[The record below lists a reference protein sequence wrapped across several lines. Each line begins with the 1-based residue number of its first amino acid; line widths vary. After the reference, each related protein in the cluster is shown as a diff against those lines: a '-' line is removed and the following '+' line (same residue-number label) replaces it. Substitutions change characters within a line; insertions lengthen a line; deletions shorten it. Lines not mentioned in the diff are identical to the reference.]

1 MTVKENHDPLVLLSH
16 IPLYRPDGAYCGHLR
31 ETGTI
36 NRGAGH
42 GYQNTLGKQTTA
54 FLMEVLEPSIVF
66 RCAHS
71 YRINQPDL
79 IWHSG
84 DNRDYCEYLHKGT
97 SFSAE
102 ESIPAVTVKSFSPT
116 PQIRRPGF
124 QLLSI
129 ISPVDRE
136 TTKSLL
142 HRPCLLP
149 DRRLNSFGYMGWTFT
164 MFCILLILNVQR
176 IRRFR
181 LSKPVNHS
189 SVPSRTQIHQT
200 PSSSQD
206 ATNDVLSVTQTPHMP
221 LAPKSARNQ
230 ISPTFRIPV
239 ALATPTFRASSR
251 PLTSQGFN
259 DLLMSSPQPTPSIRD
274 DEDFMFPGQYTI
286 HRTVSHVNDEEWMP
300 MERENYLIDSDTSV
314 HGIFNKDPW
323 AFPSPSQFASAPG
336 NISMHHKKPSAW
348 KVIWSWTFV
357 IAGRRRQFIM
367 FRVPRLSVWW
377 AAFRAVLEILRDADQ
392 RSLSRRRRG
401 VVASTLIESISIFWP
416 AGVIWLM
423 ITCWMF

>member
-1 MTVKENHDPLVLLSH
+1 VTVKENHDPLVLLSH

-102 ESIPAVTVKSFSPT
+102 ESIPEVTVKSFSPT

-206 ATNDVLSVTQTPHMP
+206 ATNDVLSVTQTH
-221 LAPKSARNQ
+221 
-230 ISPTFRIPV
+230 
-239 ALATPTFRASSR
+239 ATRA
-251 PLTSQGFN
+251 Q
-259 DLLMSSPQPTPSIRD
+259 
-274 DEDFMFPGQYTI
+274 
-286 HRTVSHVNDEEWMP
+286 
-300 MERENYLIDSDTSV
+300 
-314 HGIFNKDPW
+314 K
-323 AFPSPSQFASAPG
+323 
-336 NISMHHKKPSAW
+336 
-348 KVIWSWTFV
+348 
-357 IAGRRRQFIM
+357 
-367 FRVPRLSVWW
+367 
-377 AAFRAVLEILRDADQ
+377 
-392 RSLSRRRRG
+392 
-401 VVASTLIESISIFWP
+401 
-416 AGVIWLM
+416 
-423 ITCWMF
+423 C